1 MKPNMRCMYICDDKM
16 VTIIRIHSV
25 ALFLAMYV
33 IFVGYDML
41 KTKISEL
48 KEIALKRELKVFIH
62 VFTAHKDVN
71 YF

>member
-1 MKPNMRCMYICDDKM
+1 M

-25 ALFLAMYV
+25 ALFRAMYV

-62 VFTAHKDVN
+62 VFTAHKDFN

>member
-1 MKPNMRCMYICDDKM
+1 MKPNMRCMKICDDKM
-16 VTIIRIHSV
+16 VTIIRIYSV
-25 ALFLAMYV
+25 SLFLAMYV

-48 KEIALKRELKVFIH
+48 KEIALKRELKVFI
-62 VFTAHKDVN
+62 FTAYKDFN

>member
-1 MKPNMRCMYICDDKM
+1 M
-16 VTIIRIHSV
+16 VTIIRIHSA

>member
-1 MKPNMRCMYICDDKM
+1 
-16 VTIIRIHSV
+16 
-25 ALFLAMYV
+25 MYV

-48 KEIALKRELKVFIH
+48 KEIALKREFKVFIY
-62 VFTAHKDVN
+62 VFTAHKDFN